1 MDEDNKLTT
10 DHDNNILEHADSKD
24 NEHKDKDTKQDKQ
37 DVPIT
42 ESPLQDDPIADSF
55 VDLDINK
62 DESTNAWRESSEGAL
77 DVTPVAA
84 TTANSNDNR
93 PLESGNDSSLD
104 PWQEDTSLLNGRDS
118 PDEPIPVTVA
128 PVVHVEHHDEQENL
142 DKDISHTK
150 VIGNGMMIAAVKRS
164 NIEKYTGLL
173 QCK

>member
-1 MDEDNKLTT
+1 MEQDKLATE
-10 DHDNNILEHADSKD
+10 HDDPILELSGSKD
-24 NEHKDKDTKQDKQ
+24 NEQNDKDTNQGKQ
-37 DVPIT
+37 DVPVT

-62 DESTNAWRESSEGAL
+62 DESTNVWRESSGGAL
-77 DVTPVAA
+77 DTTPVAA
-84 TTANSNDNR
+84 AAAAATNNNDNR
-93 PLESGNDSSLD
+93 PLDSGNDSSLD

-150 VIGNGMMIAAVKRS
+150 VIITIIAITVKRS
-164 NIEKYTGLL
+164 NFF
-173 QCK
+173 